1 MHRKHNLKIQKH
13 GIIEI
18 VGNFTFAELILMEI
32 DGIRELD
39 PKFYKDGI
47 VDRDRVGVQ
56 FLAIYQR

>member
-1 MHRKHNLKIQKH
+1 MNVTLSSSTQSS
-13 GIIEI
+13 
-18 VGNFTFAELILMEI
+18 FAELILMEI

>member
-1 MHRKHNLKIQKH
+1 MKIQKH